1 MTGNSGKGRTRV
13 CVVTGS
19 RADFGLLAP
28 VLRAVRT
35 DENLEL
41 SLMAVGSHFLD
52 NHGYTFD
59 EIESA
64 GFAVDER
71 VSVKY
76 DGSAQGISRA
86 IGETVQRSTVALTRL
101 QPDIVLV
108 LGDRYEILAVALSAT
123 VLRIPLAHIAG
134 GDVTFGAYDEGF
146 RHAITKL
153 SHVHFTTN
161 SDATARVLQV
171 GEEPW
176 RVHQV
181 GSPGIDALLEADLL
195 SREDLEERLSW
206 KFHSHNLLVTLHPVT
221 LQPETG
227 IEQAQALVAA
237 LESLPGDIGVIVTA
251 TNSDSEGVEIDAV
264 LKDYCTRNAIQ
275 ALHVAS
281 LGNLGYLSVLAQ
293 VDAVVGNSSSG
304 LYEAPSLGTPTVD
317 IGIRQKGRPRATSVI
332 PCDIDSASIIQGIR
346 VALRRDRIH
355 AISPY
360 GDGHA
365 SEKIVSILR
374 NLPDRHTLLL
384 KVFVD
389 REKAV
394 E

>member
-1 MTGNSGKGRTRV
+1 MTGDSARGRTRV

-19 RADFGLLAP
+19 RADFGFLAP
-28 VLRAVRT
+28 VMRAVRT
-35 DENLEL
+35 DENLDL
-41 SLMAVGSHFLD
+41 SIAAVGSHFLD
-52 NHGYTFD
+52 NHGRTID

-71 VSVKY
+71 VPVEY
-76 DGSAQGISRA
+76 DDSAQGISRA

-123 VLRIPLAHIAG
+123 VLRIPVAHIAG

-161 SDATARVLQV
+161 PDATARVLQL

-195 SREDLEERLSW
+195 SREELEERLSW
-206 KFHSHNLLVTLHPVT
+206 KFHSCNLLVTFHPVT

-227 IEQAQALVAA
+227 VEQAQALVAA
-237 LESLPGDIGVIVTA
+237 LESLPNDIGVIVTG
-251 TNSDSEGVEIDAV
+251 TNSDSEGAEVNAA
-264 LKDYCTRNAIQ
+264 LAAYCTRNATH

-281 LGNLGYLSVLAQ
+281 LGNLGYLSMLAQ

-304 LYEAPSLGTPTVD
+304 LYEAPSLGTPTVN
-317 IGIRQKGRPRATSVI
+317 IGIRQMGRARATSVI
-332 PCDIDSASIIQGIR
+332 QCDGDIESIIQGIHE
-346 VALRRDRIH
+346 ALKFGRIE
-355 AISPY
+355 AINPY
-360 GDGHA
+360 GNGHA
-365 SEKIVSILR
+365 AEKITCVLS
-374 NLPDRHTLLL
+374 NLPDRGTLLL
-384 KVFVD
+384 KAFVD
-389 REKAV
+389 RKGVIE
-394 E
+394 

>member
-1 MTGNSGKGRTRV
+1 MTNDSDKHRTRV
-13 CVVTGS
+13 CIVTGS

-28 VLRAVRT
+28 VMRAVRT
-35 DENLEL
+35 DEDLDL
-41 SLMAVGSHFLD
+41 RILAVGSHFLD
-52 NHGYTFD
+52 NQGQTFD
-59 EIESA
+59 EIEST
-64 GFAVDER
+64 GFDVDER
-71 VSVKY
+71 IAVEY
-76 DGSAQGISRA
+76 DDSAQGISRA

-123 VLRIPLAHIAG
+123 VLRIPVAHIAG
-134 GDVTFGAYDEGF
+134 GDVTFGAYDEGC

-161 SDATARVLQV
+161 PEATARVLQI

-195 SREDLEERLSW
+195 SREELEERLSW
-206 KFHSHNLLVTLHPVT
+206 KFHSCNLLVTFHPVT

-227 IEQAQALVAA
+227 VEQAQALVAA
-237 LESLPGDIGVIVTA
+237 LESLPSDVGVVVTG
-251 TNSDSEGVEIDAV
+251 TNSDSEGVEINAV
-264 LKDYCTRNAIQ
+264 LTEYCNRNATHT
-275 ALHVAS
+275 LHVAS
-281 LGNLGYLSVLAQ
+281 LGNLGYLSMLAQ

-317 IGIRQKGRPRATSVI
+317 IGLRQMGRSRATSVI
-332 PCDIDSASIIQGIR
+332 HCDADTESIIQGIHE
-346 VALRRDRIH
+346 ALRRDH
-355 AISPY
+355 ADVITPY

-365 SEKIVSILR
+365 VEKIVSVLR
-374 NLPDRHTLLL
+374 DLPDRDTLLL
-384 KVFVD
+384 KAFVD
-389 REKAV
+389 REKVV

>member
-1 MTGNSGKGRTRV
+1 MTGHFDGERRRV

-28 VLRAVRT
+28 IARAVRSSE
-35 DENLEL
+35 DLDL
-41 SLMAVGSHFLD
+41 CVLAVGPHFLD
-52 NHGYTFD
+52 GQGHTLD

-64 GFAVDER
+64 GFNVDEQIAIE
-71 VSVKY
+71 Y
-76 DGSAQGISRA
+76 DDSAEGISRA
-86 IGETVQRSTVALTRL
+86 IGETIQRSTVALTHL
-101 QPDIVLV
+101 QPDIILV
-108 LGDRYEILAVALSAT
+108 LGDRYEVLAAALSAT
-123 VLRIPLAHIAG
+123 VLRSPIAHIAG
-134 GDVTFGAYDEGF
+134 GDLTFGADDEGV

-161 SDATARVLQV
+161 PDATARVLQL

-176 RVHQV
+176 RVQQV

-195 SREDLEERLSW
+195 SRKELGERLSW
-206 KFHSHNLLVTLHPVT
+206 RFRSRNLLVTLHPVT

-237 LESLPGDIGVIVTA
+237 LESFPSDIGVIVTG
-251 TNSDSEGVEIDAV
+251 TNSDSEGAEINAV
-264 LKDYCTRNAIQ
+264 LKDFCTRNANHS
-275 ALHVAS
+275 LHVAS
-281 LGNLGYLSVLAQ
+281 LGHLGYLSMLAQ

-317 IGIRQKGRPRATSVI
+317 IGIRQKGRPRACSVI
-332 PCDIDSASIIQGIR
+332 HCNVDSESIITGIHQ
-346 VALRRDRIH
+346 ALSRGRMDVKN
-355 AISPY
+355 PY

-365 SEKIVSILR
+365 VERIVATLH
-374 NLPDRHTLLL
+374 NLPDRDTLLL
-384 KVFVD
+384 KAFVD
-389 REKAV
+389 REKVV

>member
-1 MTGNSGKGRTRV
+1 MTGDSDRGRTRV

-28 VLRAVRT
+28 VMRAMGT
-35 DENLEL
+35 DDHLDL
-41 SLMAVGSHFLD
+41 SVVAVGSHFLD
-52 NHGYTFD
+52 NHGHTFD

-71 VSVKY
+71 VSVEY
-76 DGSAQGISRA
+76 DDSAQGISRA
-86 IGETVQRSTVALTRL
+86 IGETVQRSTVALTRIE
-101 QPDIVLV
+101 PDIVLV

-123 VLRIPLAHIAG
+123 VLRIPIAHIAG

-153 SHVHFTTN
+153 SHVHFTT
-161 SDATARVLQV
+161 SPDATTRVLQL

-195 SREDLEERLSW
+195 SREELEERLSW
-206 KFHSHNLLVTLHPVT
+206 KFHSCNLLVTLHPVT
-221 LQPETG
+221 LQPKTG
-227 IEQAQALVAA
+227 IEQAHALVTA
-237 LESLPGDIGVIVTA
+237 LESLPGDIGVVVTG
-251 TNSDSEGVEIDAV
+251 TNSDSEGAEINAV
-264 LKDYCTRNAIQ
+264 LEDYCARNATH

-281 LGNLGYLSVLAQ
+281 LGNLGYLSMLAQ

-317 IGIRQKGRPRATSVI
+317 VGIRQMGRPRATSVI
-332 PCDIDSASIIQGIR
+332 HCDADTESIITGIHK
-346 VALRRDRIH
+346 ALSRGRRDV
-355 AISPY
+355 SNPY

-365 SEKIVSILR
+365 VQKIVSVLR
-374 NLPDRHTLLL
+374 DLPDRDTLLL
-384 KVFVD
+384 KAFVD
-389 REKAV
+389 REKVV